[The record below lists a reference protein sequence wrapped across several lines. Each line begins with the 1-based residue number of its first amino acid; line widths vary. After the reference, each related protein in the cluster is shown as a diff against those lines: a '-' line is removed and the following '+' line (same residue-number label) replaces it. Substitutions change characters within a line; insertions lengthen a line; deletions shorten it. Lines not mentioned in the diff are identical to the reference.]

1 MAKTSHIEV
10 PVDEW
15 NQYRTE
21 FDSLVNELRQTNERI
36 AGNRSDTDFWK
47 QEIQTLKESGLRVTD
62 ESRQL
67 TRKIKD
73 IISGLDNFGAR
84 T

>member
-36 AGNRSDTDFWK
+36 ASNRSDTDFWK

-73 IISGLDNFGAR
+73 IIFGLNNFGAR

>member
-36 AGNRSDTDFWK
+36 AGSRSDTDFWK

-73 IISGLDNFGAR
+73 IIFGLDNFGAR

>member
-73 IISGLDNFGAR
+73 IIFGLNNFGAR